1 MDGVAARVPTAPRS
15 IAVIGGGIAG
25 LSAAWLL
32 APRYSVTLFER
43 EHRIGGHSN
52 TVDVPDARG
61 PVPVDTGFIVFNEPN
76 YPNLTA
82 LFAALGVPTRPTTM
96 SFAASLDDGGF
107 EYSGSG
113 IGGLLGQP
121 ANALRPRFWA
131 MLGDLLRFYREAPA
145 LLDDPA
151 AGGLTLGEYLDRGG
165 YGHAFRRDHL
175 LPMGAAIWSTAP
187 RAMADYPAAAFV
199 RFFVNHG
206 LLRVTGRPQWRTVVG
221 GSRAYVARMLQRI
234 DGGICV
240 GSPVTRLRRLSPGV
254 EVTTADGARQVF
266 DAVVVAA
273 HADEALAMLDHPTE
287 DERRLLGAFRYTGNL
302 AVLHTDERLMPR
314 RRAVWSA
321 WNYLDQGR
329 PMAGQ
334 EGDQAPCV
342 TYWMN
347 RLQGLETERPVF
359 VTLNPRRAP
368 DPARVIARFD
378 YAHPAFD
385 LRAMA
390 AQRDLWRLQ
399 GAGGIWYCGSYFGAG
414 FHEDALQSGLAVAEQ
429 LGQVRRPWQVAG
441 ESGRIHLAPALAEAA
456 Q

>member
-1 MDGVAARVPTAPRS
+1 MDGFSARRVQPPRS
-15 IAVIGGGIAG
+15 VAVIGGGIAG

-32 APRYSVTLFER
+32 AQRYRVALFER
-43 EHRIGGHSN
+43 ENRIGGHSN
-52 TVDVPDARG
+52 TVDVPSARG

-82 LFAALGVPTRPTTM
+82 LFAALGVETRASTM

-121 ANALRPRFWA
+121 ANVLRPRFWT

-151 AGGLTLGEYLDRGG
+151 AERLTLGAYLDRGG

-206 LLRVTGRPQWRTVVG
+206 LLRLTGRPQWCTVVG
-221 GSRAYVARMLQRI
+221 GSRAYVARMLQRV
-234 DGGICV
+234 DGGV
-240 GSPVTRLRRLSPGV
+240 HAGSPVTRLRRLSPGV

-273 HADEALAMLDHPTE
+273 HADEALAMLDHPSE

-314 RRAVWSA
+314 RRSVWSA
-321 WNYLDQGR
+321 WNYIGQGGTDPGAADR
-329 PMAGQ
+329 
-334 EGDQAPCV
+334 APCV

-347 RLQGLETERPVF
+347 RLQGVATDRPVF
-359 VTLNPRRAP
+359 VTLNPRRVP
-368 DPARVIARFD
+368 DPASVLARFD
-378 YAHPAFD
+378 YAHPSFD
-385 LRAMA
+385 LAAIA

-399 GAGGIWYCGSYFGAG
+399 GMGGVWYCGSYFGAG

-429 LGQVRRPWQVAG
+429 LGQVRRPWQVAH

>member
-1 MDGVAARVPTAPRS
+1 MDGFTARRLEPPRS

-32 APRYSVTLFER
+32 APRCRVTLFER
-43 EHRIGGHSN
+43 ERRIGGHSN
-52 TVDVPDARG
+52 TVDVPSVHG

-82 LFAALGVPTRPTTM
+82 LFAALGVQTRASTM

-107 EYSGSG
+107 EYAGSG

-121 ANALRPRFWA
+121 ANILRPRFWT
-131 MLGDLLRFYREAPA
+131 MLGDLLRFYREAPD

-151 AGGLTLGEYLDRGG
+151 AGRLTLGAYLDRGG

-206 LLRVTGRPQWRTVVG
+206 LLRLTGRPQWRTVVG
-221 GSRAYVARMLQRI
+221 GSRAYVAKMLQRI
-234 DGGICV
+234 DGGV
-240 GSPVTRLRRLSPGV
+240 HAGSPVVRLHRLSPGV
-254 EVTTADGARQVF
+254 EVTTAAGDRQVF

-273 HADEALAMLDHPTE
+273 HADEALAILDRPS
-287 DERRLLGAFRYTGNL
+287 DAERRVLGAFRYTGNL

-329 PMAGQ
+329 NA
-334 EGDQAPCV
+334 DDDAPCV

-347 RLQGLETERPVF
+347 RLQGVATDRPVF

-368 DPARVIARFD
+368 DPATVLGRFD

-385 LRAMA
+385 LQAMA

-399 GAGGIWYCGSYFGAG
+399 GEGGIWYCGSYFGAG

-429 LGQVRRPWQVAG
+429 LGQVRRPWQVAD